1 MEVPQS
7 QIAFL
12 SNIPQ
17 QGSPRNGSGPYCK
30 KKAGAPDV
38 SASRRPGLPG
48 GLQHNGQVHDLQ
60 SPAHGVLHRVPGAA
74 GRPVKG
80 GDQQRGVTIYRSRRC
95 MQVGV

>member
-1 MEVPQS
+1 YQQPSMEVPQS

-30 KKAGAPDV
+30 KKAEAPDV
-38 SASRRPGLPG
+38 SASKRPGLSG

-60 SPAHGVLHRVPGAA
+60 PPAHGVLHR
-74 GRPVKG
+74 
-80 GDQQRGVTIYRSRRC
+80 
-95 MQVGV
+95 